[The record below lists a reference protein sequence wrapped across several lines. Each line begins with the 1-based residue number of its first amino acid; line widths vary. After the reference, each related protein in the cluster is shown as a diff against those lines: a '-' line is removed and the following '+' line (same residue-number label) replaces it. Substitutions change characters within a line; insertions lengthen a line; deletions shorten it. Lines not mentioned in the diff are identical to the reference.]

1 MKVTHIRIRK
11 ADGPLT
17 VMDAFVDKGLTEG
30 GHASLPDID
39 VDYASDRRQEI
50 KDYLEERYNADGRQ
64 RVFSAGTFTTMKLKA
79 ALKDVARVHRVPHSI
94 VNYITAM
101 IDDGTD
107 WTGLFRQAAFN
118 RKLRDF
124 IQTYP
129 LVIEDVQGLLG
140 QPKAASIHASAIVVT
155 PDTRDGRPAECFD
168 FLPVRKMDG
177 ALVSEFDGYSVDEIG
192 LLKEDVLA
200 TKELAKLSA
209 VIALVN
215 RNFGQELTI
224 GRITQDMLED
234 GKTYRLLSDGNTQ
247 NVFQFSSPGITRFI
261 QDVQP
266 ECIEDLIAINALY
279 RPATLDIGAT
289 DDYVRFRRGE
299 VAPVYNYGCYEATKN
314 TFGIMVYQEQFMS
327 VAHTLGGFDLGK
339 TDYLRKAIGKKK
351 ADLMA
356 TLKADFIAGAVGNGC
371 PDYEAEEI
379 WHKIEVAGKYSFNRS
394 HAAAYALT
402 AYCGA
407 WLKANYPSAFYTVAL
422 QWADDKEIPSLMA
435 EMERCSSA
443 KIVPPDINRSG
454 TEFFT
459 DYATDEIF
467 WSLTRIKQVG
477 VKTVEYIVT
486 ERDRGGAYTG
496 IENFIHRIFRY
507 KLKKY
512 SYWDDPDNAEEAV
525 KVPVNARHVKHMIL
539 AGCFDR
545 IEKVGAVTER
555 CALLERAARELGFS
569 LSEKDFPQDM
579 RGRHFFWSQQQIAV
593 SGIGSIDYRRI
604 FNNSEARRQVK
615 GKASYLTLDEVARD
629 ENDGRRATVCATV
642 VDVTEHT
649 YKDRETGSRKRFA
662 KLTLSQNNRLA
673 ECVCWNDYYMEHH
686 TVIQSLKDWVVI
698 LTAVIRYSDYN
709 GCNTLQTYRNSL
721 LFIQS

>member
-1 MKVTHIRIRK
+1 MKVTHRRIRK

-604 FNNSEARRQVK
+604 FDNSEARRQVK

-673 ECVCWNDYYMEHH
+673 ECVCWNDYYMEHRAE
-686 TVIQSLKDWVVI
+686 IQSLKDRVVI

-709 GCNTLQTYRNSL
+709 GCNTLQTYKNSL